1 MASEV
6 GSPVVYA
13 IKRWQV
19 CPHQLHVRNSSK
31 HDAIFFFF
39 FSPVIPKRG
48 TQAELFLGRGGGVAA
63 GEGVVGVA
71 SEVMHHARA
80 RDGSDEHIIQ
90 RASLLTE
97 LIYFDNQFTIVPV
110 AAWVGELGGGGRKR
124 AR

>member
-1 MASEV
+1 MLSF
-6 GSPVVYA
+6 S
-13 IKRWQV
+13 
-19 CPHQLHVRNSSK
+19 
-31 HDAIFFFF
+31 FFFPCHSEEGNTSRAF
-39 FSPVIPKRG
+39 FG
-48 TQAELFLGRGGGVAA
+48 GGGVAA

-110 AAWVGELGGGGRKR
+110 AAWVGRLGGRKR